1 MSEKLISL
9 DNKGFFVKNIKEI
22 MKKMLLAILLFSFS
36 LPVISYSAGISGHKT
51 AMQAAKANVHAY
63 RPGYLQKGAFRH
75 KENAEDLS
83 RKLRREGYKVFIVK
97 GVTSHKKKVYRVLA
111 RKTGERTVKAWGL
124 NKVRPGAGSVAASG
138 ANEDPSLKPGVT
150 TEYAS
155 AKSDRVREPL
165 AAGRVPATDVSSG
178 GSQLPEGAFLVSE
191 AGDNDVPGTPQ
202 QEEGPVGTLR
212 TYREIFGR
220 GGSYFHPSLAV
231 TEIYT
236 DNAFATKDNRKTNLS
251 TVLTPEIWLS
261 LPRVA
266 EKHLVLD
273 ETSNRMPGGLVFTS
287 YAPEV
292 IRRYQAYLLYRA
304 DIPLP
309 SANSPYGNTISHTG
323 YGRFE
328 YNGNKVSANVFDLFV
343 KSFETRGLS
352 VSTLPGQVDK
362 FYNNLFEATAHVDT
376 GNRLRVR
383 LDYSNFLVH
392 YNDQGNQ
399 FMDRTDNSFSGYLF
413 YKFQPKT
420 AAFLEYRFIDISYV
434 SDSTLDSRE
443 HQFLAGIQ
451 WDITAKS
458 KGMVKAGYGVKD
470 FSGSS
475 PSVKTFIAEA
485 QVKHQ
490 FTPKTSLT
498 VTGFRKTDE
507 TNVATFLYTLTNQ
520 IGVEYQQLFTSKIT
534 GLADLMYTNERYE
547 GAVTAEGNT
556 AGIEDNIYQ
565 ATVGLQ
571 YEFQKW
577 LKSDIGYVYT
587 RRESSFTDYNFVSNT
602 AFFRITGSL

>member
-1 MSEKLISL
+1 LSAKLILL

-22 MKKMLLAILLFSFS
+22 MKKTLLAILLFSLS
-36 LPVISYSAGISGHKT
+36 LPAIAYSARISGHK
-51 AMQAAKANVHAY
+51 AVMPAAKSNGQSN
-63 RPGYLQKGAFRH
+63 RPEYLQRGAFRD

-83 RKLRREGYKVFIVK
+83 RTLRREGYKVFIVK
-97 GVTSHKKKVYRVLA
+97 GVTSHKKRVYRVLA
-111 RKTGERTVKAWGL
+111 SKKVERTVKAPGL
-124 NKVRPGAGSVAASG
+124 NKVKTVAASMAVG
-138 ANEDPSLKPGVT
+138 GNEDPSLKPGVA

-155 AKSDRVREPL
+155 VKSDQVRGPL
-165 AAGRVPATDVSSG
+165 PAGRAPTADVSSG

-191 AGDNDVPGTPQ
+191 AGENGLPGTQQ

-236 DNAFATKDNRKTNLS
+236 DNAFATKDNKKTNLS

-273 ETSNRMPGGLVFTS
+273 ETSNRMPGGLVFAN

-309 SANSPYGNTISHTG
+309 SANSPYSNAITHTG

-328 YNGNKVSANVFDLFV
+328 YNGNKFSANVFDLFV

-352 VSTLPGQVDK
+352 VSTEPGQVDK
-362 FYNNLFEATAHVDT
+362 FYNNLFEAAAHVDT
-376 GNRLRVR
+376 GNRLSVR

-392 YNDQGNQ
+392 YNDLRNQ

-413 YKFQPKT
+413 YKLQPKT

-434 SDSTLDSRE
+434 NDSSLNSGE
-443 HQFLAGIQ
+443 HQFLAGVQ

-470 FSGSS
+470 FTG
-475 PSVKTFIAEA
+475 PSQSVNTFIAEA
-485 QVKHQ
+485 QIKHQ

-507 TNVATFLYTLTNQ
+507 TNVATFLYTITNQ

-534 GLADLMYTNERYE
+534 GLADLMYINERYKD
-547 GAVTAEGNT
+547 ALTTVNT
-556 AGIEDNIYQ
+556 SDIKDNIYQ

-587 RRESSFTDYNFVSNT
+587 RRDSSFSDYNFVSNT
-602 AFFRITGSL
+602 AFLRITGSL

>member
-1 MSEKLISL
+1 MSTKLILL

-22 MKKMLLAILLFSFS
+22 MKKMLLVILVFS
-36 LPVISYSAGISGHKT
+36 LSLPAIAQSATTSGHET
-51 AMQAAKANVHAY
+51 VVPAAKSNGQAH
-63 RPGYLQKGAFRH
+63 RPGYLQRGAFRH
-75 KENAEDLS
+75 KKNAEDLS
-83 RKLRREGYKVFIVK
+83 RKLRREGYKVFIVR
-97 GVTSHKKKVYRVLA
+97 GVTSHKKEVYRVLA
-111 RKTGERTVKAWGL
+111 RKMGDRTTKAPGL
-124 NKVRPGAGSVAASG
+124 NKVKTVSASMAVSG
-138 ANEDPSLKPGVT
+138 NEDPSLKTGVA
-150 TEYAS
+150 TEYS
-155 AKSDRVREPL
+155 SVKSDPVRGPL
-165 AAGRVPATDVSSG
+165 PAGRSVATDVSSG
-178 GSQLPEGAFLVSE
+178 GSKLPEGAFLVSE
-191 AGDNDVPGTPQ
+191 AGDNGVPGTQQ
-202 QEEGPVGTLR
+202 QEEGPTGTLR

-236 DNAFATKDNRKTNLS
+236 DNAFATKDNKKTNLS

-292 IRRYQAYLLYRA
+292 VRRYQAYLLYRA

-309 SANSPYGNTISHTG
+309 SANSPYGNAVSHTG
-323 YGRFE
+323 YGRVE
-328 YNGNKVSANVFDLFV
+328 YNGNKFSANDFDLFV

-352 VSTLPGQVDK
+352 VSTEPGQIDR
-362 FYNNLFEATAHVDT
+362 FYNNLLEAAARVDT
-376 GNRLRVR
+376 GNRLSVR

-392 YNDQGNQ
+392 YNDQRNQ
-399 FMDRTDNSFSGYLF
+399 FMDRTDNSLSGYLL
-413 YKFQPKT
+413 YKFKPKT

-470 FSGSS
+470 LTG
-475 PSVKTFIAEA
+475 PSQSVGTFITEA
-485 QVKHQ
+485 QIKHH

-498 VTGFRKTDE
+498 VTGFRKADE
-507 TNVATFLYTLTNQ
+507 TNVAAFLYTITNQ
-520 IGVEYQQLFTSKIT
+520 IGAEYQQLFTSKIT
-534 GLADLMYTNERYE
+534 GLADLTYTNERYK
-547 GAVTAEGNT
+547 GVVTAEGN
-556 AGIEDNIYQ
+556 AADIKDNIYQ

-587 RRESSFTDYNFVSNT
+587 RRDSSFSDYNFVSNT
-602 AFFRITGSL
+602 AFLRITGSL

>member
-1 MSEKLISL
+1 LSSKLILL
-9 DNKGFFVKNIKEI
+9 DNKGSFVKNIKEI
-22 MKKMLLAILLFSFS
+22 MKKLLLAILLFSLS
-36 LPVISYSAGISGHKT
+36 LPAIAYSARG
-51 AMQAAKANVHAY
+51 QAH
-63 RPGYLQKGAFRH
+63 RPGYLQRGAFRH
-75 KENAEDLS
+75 KENAEDFS
-83 RKLRREGYKVFIVK
+83 RKLRRKGYKVFIVK

-111 RKTGERTVKAWGL
+111 RKMGERTIKAAGLNHL
-124 NKVRPGAGSVAASG
+124 NKVKTGVGLGSASG
-138 ANEDPSLKPGVT
+138 GKEEPSIKPDVT

-155 AKSDRVREPL
+155 VKSDPAREPL
-165 AAGRVPATDVSSG
+165 PAGRTPATDVSSG
-178 GSQLPEGAFLVSE
+178 GSRLPEGVFLVSE
-191 AGDNDVPGTPQ
+191 AGNSGVPGTGQ
-202 QEEGPVGTLR
+202 QEEGPAGTLR

-266 EKHLVLD
+266 EKHLVLAD
-273 ETSNRMPGGLVFTS
+273 TSNRIPGGLVFTS

-309 SANSPYGNTISHTG
+309 SANSPYGNTVTHTG
-323 YGRFE
+323 YGNFE

-352 VSTLPGQVDK
+352 VSTEPGQVDK
-362 FYNNLFEATAHVDT
+362 FYNNLFEAAAHVDT
-376 GNRLRVR
+376 GNRLRFQ

-392 YNDQGNQ
+392 YNDQRNQ

-420 AAFLEYRFIDISYV
+420 AAFLEYRFVDISYDN
-434 SDSTLDSRE
+434 DSTLDSTE
-443 HQFLAGIQ
+443 HQLLAGLQ

-470 FSGSS
+470 FSGPS

-485 QVKHQ
+485 QIKHQ

-507 TNVATFLYTLTNQ
+507 TNVATFLYTITNQ
-520 IGVEYQQLFTSKIT
+520 IGAEYQQLFTSKIT
-534 GLADLMYTNERYE
+534 GLADLMYINERYE
-547 GAVTAEGNT
+547 GAVAGEGNT
-556 AGIEDNIYQ
+556 VGIEDNIYQ

-577 LKSDIGYVYT
+577 LKSDIGYIYT
-587 RRESSFTDYNFVSNT
+587 RRDSSFSDYNFVSNT
-602 AFFRITGSL
+602 AFLRITGSL